1 MNENIDKELKNK
13 IAERLIENG
22 DLITIVRDINSCD
35 GSLDNYNYWEN
46 DEEFF
51 STFYDNDIMEA
62 VRASC
67 YGDYTFT
74 DDYVIINAYGNLDSV
89 SMYELLDMLEDA
101 IDEIVDCLIDVW
113 GSYSSSFDLPDDIKS
128 MLDTASGVEY

>member
-1 MNENIDKELKNK
+1 MNENIGEELKNK
-13 IAERLIENG
+13 IAEKLIENG
-22 DLITIVRDINSCD
+22 DLITLVRDINSCD

-51 STFYDNDIMEA
+51 STYYDTDIMEA
-62 VRASC
+62 IRASY

-89 SMYELLDMLEDA
+89 SSYELENMLEDA
-101 IDEIVDCLIDVW
+101 IDEIVECLINVW
-113 GSYSSSFDLPDDIKS
+113 SIYSNSFSLPNDIKA

>member
-1 MNENIDKELKNK
+1 MNENIDEELKNK
-13 IAERLIENG
+13 IAEKLIENG
-22 DLITIVRDINSCD
+22 DLLTIVRDINSCD

-51 STFYDNDIMEA
+51 STFYDTDIMEA

-89 SMYELLDMLEDA
+89 SSYELENMLEDA

-113 GSYSSSFDLPDDIKS
+113 GSYSSSFNLPNDIKS